1 MTSIVRPWLLGSL
14 VAVALTLS
22 GCSLP
27 RAMGLGGYYQ
37 VTDTASG
44 KVYYANELTTEDRG
58 AVEFRDGS
66 TGAWISLAS
75 AEYKAISE
83 ADYRAGIR
91 P

>member
-1 MTSIVRPWLLGSL
+1 MRLIVRPWLFGAL
-14 VAVALTLS
+14 VAAALTLAS
-22 GCSLP
+22 CSLP

-37 VTDTASG
+37 VTDAASG
-44 KVYYANELTTEDRG
+44 KVYFADELTTEDRG
-58 AVEFRDGS
+58 AVEFRDGV

-75 AEYKAISE
+75 ADYKAISE